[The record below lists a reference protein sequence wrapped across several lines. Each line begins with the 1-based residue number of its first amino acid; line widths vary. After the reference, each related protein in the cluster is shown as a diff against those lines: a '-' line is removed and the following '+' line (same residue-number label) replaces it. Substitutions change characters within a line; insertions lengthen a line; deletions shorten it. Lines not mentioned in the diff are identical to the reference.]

1 MRRVLTAEVLAP
13 ATERRLR
20 GAREAEADHLV
31 RYVRALCGRDGHGAV
46 DVRHVARHFCGNV
59 IRRLT
64 LGRRHFGEAPAGGG
78 PGRDEAE
85 HVDALFAALS
95 YLDAFCVSD
104 YFPALVGLDLDGH
117 ERVVRGVMRTLGR
130 LHDPVVEERVEEWR
144 RLRKAGERRE
154 PADFLD
160 VLASLDD
167 AAGRPLLT
175 VEEIKAQTIV
185 S

>member
-1 MRRVLTAEVLAP
+1 MPRGGASHTAGWGSCP
-13 ATERRLR
+13 SYQRSGTPP
-20 GAREAEADHLV
+20 
-31 RYVRALCGRDGHGAV
+31 
-46 DVRHVARHFCGNV
+46 CGNV

-64 LGRRHFGEAPAGGG
+64 LGSPWGGGTSARPAGGG

>member
-1 MRRVLTAEVLAP
+1 M
-13 ATERRLR
+13 
-20 GAREAEADHLV
+20 
-31 RYVRALCGRDGHGAV
+31 
-46 DVRHVARHFCGNV
+46 
-59 IRRLT
+59 
-64 LGRRHFGEAPAGGG
+64 
-78 PGRDEAE
+78 
-85 HVDALFAALS
+85 DALFAALS

>member
-1 MRRVLTAEVLAP
+1 M
-13 ATERRLR
+13 
-20 GAREAEADHLV
+20 
-31 RYVRALCGRDGHGAV
+31 
-46 DVRHVARHFCGNV
+46 
-59 IRRLT
+59 
-64 LGRRHFGEAPAGGG
+64 
-78 PGRDEAE
+78 
-85 HVDALFAALS
+85 DALFAALS

-144 RLRKAGERRE
+144 RLRKAGECRE

>member
-1 MRRVLTAEVLAP
+1 MPRRGGASHTAGWGSCP
-13 ATERRLR
+13 SYQRSGTPP
-20 GAREAEADHLV
+20 
-31 RYVRALCGRDGHGAV
+31 
-46 DVRHVARHFCGNV
+46 CGNV

-64 LGRRHFGEAPAGGG
+64 LGRRHFGEAGG
-78 PGRDEAE
+78 RRARARRAE

-117 ERVVRGVMRTLGR
+117 ERVVSGVMRTLGR

>member
-1 MRRVLTAEVLAP
+1 V
-13 ATERRLR
+13 
-20 GAREAEADHLV
+20 
-31 RYVRALCGRDGHGAV
+31 
-46 DVRHVARHFCGNV
+46 
-59 IRRLT
+59 
-64 LGRRHFGEAPAGGG
+64 GGG

-144 RLRKAGERRE
+144 RLRKAGERRV
-154 PADFLD
+154 PADFLN

>member
-1 MRRVLTAEVLAP
+1 M
-13 ATERRLR
+13 
-20 GAREAEADHLV
+20 
-31 RYVRALCGRDGHGAV
+31 
-46 DVRHVARHFCGNV
+46 RHVARHFCGNV

-64 LGRRHFGEAPAGGG
+64 LGRRHFREPRADDEDAAA

-85 HVDALFAALS
+85 HVDALFATLN

-117 ERVVRGVMRTLGR
+117 EKVIKKVMRTLNR

-144 RLRKAGERRE
+144 LLRKAGERRDV
-154 PADFLD
+154 ADFLD

-185 S
+185 SAHLLPLVNESHATSNLC